1 MIKREFKRDWCLIHN
16 NIARRTNPSPLSSLV
31 TNCTIIF
38 TASEKSRCFIRA
50 HPRSSSIRLTCE
62 GGRDFSSSQHAPWI
76 LAPAK
81 IWVMGPTGGRNIP
94 YFFAKEG
101 GVNKDQPGKLGA
113 LLWAY
118 RGKRNG
124 FCDGSTCLVM
134 RVERIYGSVL
144 FYEFYIYMY
153 ILLYIV
159 KR

>member
-1 MIKREFKRDWCLIHN
+1 
-16 NIARRTNPSPLSSLV
+16 
-31 TNCTIIF
+31 
-38 TASEKSRCFIRA
+38 
-50 HPRSSSIRLTCE
+50 
-62 GGRDFSSSQHAPWI
+62 
-76 LAPAK
+76 
-81 IWVMGPTGGRNIP
+81 MGPTGGPNIP

-144 FYEFYIYMY
+144 FYEFYIYMC

-159 KR
+159 KMRWWLSVFNFIKCHLWKFLRILWKGLYCCIEKWNDAKLYYYYCYMDLCCSFNNLVIMIIFCL